1 MAREHFNE
9 QLARLD
15 TELLKMGA
23 LVEQALK
30 GALRTLETGDVSLA
44 VQVVESDDEINQKER
59 DIEVLC
65 LDLLLRQQPVARDLR
80 TISAALK
87 MITDI
92 ERIGDQAADIC
103 QILLDR
109 RRVPVVSSSSV
120 SGYQP
125 DLLSTSSADDSD
137 IPASTFDDSLGDSL
151 ARVGHLVSLGEAARA
166 QVSAAIDAFVAHD
179 VERAQAVIADDDRID
194 RLFRIVKDELFIWMR
209 DSHEVQDITI
219 DLLLI
224 AKYFERVGDH
234 AQNIAEWVEYSITGM
249 HKGALIA

>member
-23 LVEQALK
+23 LVERALK
-30 GALRTLETGDVSLA
+30 GALYTLETEDISLA
-44 VQVVESDDEINQKER
+44 AEVIESDDGINQKER
-59 DIEVLC
+59 DIEMLC

-103 QILLDR
+103 RIMLVRKQGTPAL
-109 RRVPVVSSSSV
+109 
-120 SGYQP
+120 P
-125 DLLSTSSADDSD
+125 DDL
-137 IPASTFDDSLGDSL
+137 LGDSL
-151 ARVGHLVSLGEAARA
+151 ARVGHLVALGEAATA
-166 QVSAAIDAFVAHD
+166 QVSAAIDAFVARD
-179 VERAQAVIADDDRID
+179 LERAQAVIAEDDRID
-194 RLFRIVKDELFIWMR
+194 TLFGVVKDELFAWMR
-209 DSHEVQDITI
+209 DAADVQDITI

-224 AKYFERVGDH
+224 AKYFERIGDH
-234 AQNIAEWVEYSITGM
+234 AQNISEWVEYSITGM

>member
-30 GALRTLETGDVSLA
+30 GALRTLETGDASLA
-44 VQVVESDDEINQKER
+44 VQVVEADDEINQKER

-103 QILLDR
+103 RILFDR
-109 RRVPVVSSSSV
+109 R
-120 SGYQP
+120 
-125 DLLSTSSADDSD
+125 LAD
-137 IPASTFDDSLGDSL
+137 PASLDSSL
-151 ARVGHLVSLGEAARA
+151 VHVGHLVLLGEAARV

-179 VERAQAVIADDDRID
+179 VERAKAVIADDDRID
-194 RLFRIVKDELFIWMR
+194 EFFRIVKDELFIWMR
-209 DSHEVQDITI
+209 DSSEVQDTAI

>member
-30 GALRTLETGDVSLA
+30 GALRTLETGDASLA
-44 VQVVESDDEINQKER
+44 VQVVEADDEINQKER

-103 QILLDR
+103 RILLDR
-109 RRVPVVSSSSV
+109 R
-120 SGYQP
+120 
-125 DLLSTSSADDSD
+125 LAD
-137 IPASTFDDSLGDSL
+137 PGSLDTSL
-151 ARVGHLVSLGEAARA
+151 ARVGHLIPLGEAARA

-179 VERAQAVIADDDRID
+179 VERAKTVIVDDDHTD
-194 RLFRIVKDELFIWMR
+194 RLFGIVKDELFVWMR
-209 DSHEVQDITI
+209 DSSEVQDITI